1 MSTFVGI
8 HLTPEKIEAACYEPG
23 KTEPLSTYSLELPEG
38 LINSEGEILN
48 EKELTEHLSH
58 FWKITGLRSRRVVLA
73 LWGKKVIVRLV
84 QVPLIPDE
92 HLYQT
97 ILSEAERYALF
108 REENDLLIDYQI
120 HRRDENLWIIYSVA
134 PTPLV
139 MSYKKVFQKARLD
152 LFAVDTAQVASQRGI
167 AFYHTG
173 EKETWTSAVLL
184 TGKILITHWKQN
196 SLNTWREV
204 ALMLYGDEQEFQN
217 FDILA
222 ENFTSEVVRTIG
234 AETAIDETTAN
245 SLYVVSESHITSKAL
260 ATHIEDN
267 PDIQMHIV
275 GGLVSKAD
283 EDSPLANVSLIALGV
298 ALWGYSDEKI
308 PRLNL
313 LHYQRPPLTE
323 ILYNFST
330 QIWEKQRAYASL
342 YAFSFIGGLILAATV
357 VGGGYL
363 WQQHMLS
370 LASQRQREIEEF
382 AANISKMDS
391 QSIVHT
397 SGEIAQLQQFIQ
409 QETSERNRFA
419 EQFVSQIH
427 AIIPT
432 DTWID
437 SLVITG
443 EHSLK
448 IEGGSIDKQ
457 SAMSFMEL
465 VMKNFPDIRNITTLE
480 SQRKGLHYVFKIGVT
495 Y

>member
-38 LINSEGEILN
+38 LINTEGEILN
-48 EKELTEHLSH
+48 EKELTENISH

-92 HLYQT
+92 HLFQT

-108 REENDLLIDYQI
+108 REENNLLIDYQI
-120 HRRDENLWIIYSVA
+120 HRRDENLGIIYSVA

-139 MSYKKVFQKARLD
+139 MSYKRVFQKARLD
-152 LFAVDTAQVASQRGI
+152 LFAVDTAQLSSQRGI

-204 ALMLYGDEQEFQN
+204 ALMLYGDEQEIQN
-217 FDILA
+217 FDNLA

-234 AETAIDETTAN
+234 AETAIDTTDNA
-245 SLYVVSESHITSKAL
+245 LYVVSESHITSKAL
-260 ATHIEDN
+260 ASHIEES
-267 PDIQMHIV
+267 PDIQMEII
-275 GGLVSKAD
+275 GGLVSKSD
-283 EDSPLANVSLIALGV
+283 EDSPLSNVSLIVLGV

-308 PRLNL
+308 PSLNL

-330 QIWEKQRAYASL
+330 QFWEKQKAYTPL
-342 YAFSFIGGLILAATV
+342 YMFGSISGLLLAALV
-357 VGGGYL
+357 IGGGYL
-363 WQQHMLS
+363 WKQHMLS
-370 LASQRQREIEEF
+370 LASQRQREIEDF
-382 AANISKMDS
+382 AAHISQMDS
-391 QSIVHT
+391 QSVVHT

-443 EHSLK
+443 EHALM

-457 SAMSFMEL
+457 STMNFMEL